1 MTGRLTFLTENDKI
15 YFFML
20 YNIFILGDLFNI
32 IY

>member
-1 MTGRLTFLTENDKI
+1 MTHMLTFLAKNDKI